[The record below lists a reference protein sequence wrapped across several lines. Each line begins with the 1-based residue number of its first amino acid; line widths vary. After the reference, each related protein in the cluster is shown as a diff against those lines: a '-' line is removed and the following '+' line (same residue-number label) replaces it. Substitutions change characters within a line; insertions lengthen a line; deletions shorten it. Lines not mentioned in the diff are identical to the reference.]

1 MNIKKFTIVFTACVA
16 FLAVMFCNLNLISN
30 KSKPP
35 AWYANDPPQA
45 SDCGTPGCHGNSTT
59 FDTTK
64 FDLQMGTTQG
74 TMTSVYN
81 GVTTYVPGQ
90 TYYMSLTATGTS
102 ARYGFEVTA
111 QYDST
116 DAGTLVD
123 TFALLSGTTTT
134 TLSSYNK
141 ATTANYL
148 NASYYVGHKN
158 ASTTNSWTFQWTAPT
173 AYNGPIT
180 FYYVGMYANG
190 NGNNDAGD
198 LVYNATKTI
207 TPVQN
212 TNVGIRD
219 ISSTLSDLSTYPT
232 LMSDHITVAFA
243 MKEMADVRITLINLQ
258 GQTVKLLTA
267 ETIASGNFKHSYGV
281 EGIAPGMYL
290 VKVQIGDNYAISKV
304 VKE

>member
-123 TFALLSGTTTT
+123 TFALLSALPLPRSAHTTK
-134 TLSSYNK
+134 LP
-141 ATTANYL
+141 L
-148 NASYYVGHKN
+148 
-158 ASTTNSWTFQWTAPT
+158 PT
-173 AYNGPIT
+173 ISMHLIT
-180 FYYVGMYANG
+180 
-190 NGNNDAGD
+190 
-198 LVYNATKTI
+198 
-207 TPVQN
+207 
-212 TNVGIRD
+212 
-219 ISSTLSDLSTYPT
+219 
-232 LMSDHITVAFA
+232 
-243 MKEMADVRITLINLQ
+243 
-258 GQTVKLLTA
+258 
-267 ETIASGNFKHSYGV
+267 
-281 EGIAPGMYL
+281 
-290 VKVQIGDNYAISKV
+290 
-304 VKE
+304 